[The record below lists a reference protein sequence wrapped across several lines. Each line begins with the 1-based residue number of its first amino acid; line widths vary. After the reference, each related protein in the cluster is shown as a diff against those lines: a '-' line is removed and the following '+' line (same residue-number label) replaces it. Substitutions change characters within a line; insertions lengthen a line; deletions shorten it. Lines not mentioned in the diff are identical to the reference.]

1 MNLPITSLLTGIM
14 ALIIMV
20 LSIRLNMRR
29 IDIGGSAFTFLTDGD
44 GDEDLRRRK
53 IAYESAVNNSAISLI
68 LLGLIE
74 FGGASQIQVIALA
87 AAFLVAR
94 IVHVLATMFQVVPKW
109 RSFASLI
116 QYAYYLVTGI
126 WLVFNAYFMLLIK

>member
-1 MNLPITSLLTGIM
+1 MNLPITSLLSGIM

-53 IAYESAVNNSAISLI
+53 IAYESAVNSSAISLI

-74 FGGASQIQVIALA
+74 LGGASQIQVMALA

-126 WLVFNAYFMLLIK
+126 WLVFNAYFMLPIK

>member
-1 MNLPITSLLTGIM
+1 MYIPITTLVAGTM

-29 IDIGGSAFTFLTDGD
+29 IDVGGPAFTFLTDGD
-44 GDEDLRRRK
+44 GDEQLRRRK
-53 IAYESAVNNSAISLI
+53 IAYESAVNSSAISII

-74 FGGASQIQVIALA
+74 ATGATSLQVVALA

-94 IVHVLATMFQVVPKW
+94 TVHVLATIFQVIPKW
-109 RSFASLI
+109 RTFASII
-116 QYAYYLVTGI
+116 QYSYYLVTGI
-126 WLVFNAYFMLLIK
+126 WLIFGTYYMLPIK

>member
-1 MNLPITSLLTGIM
+1 MYIPITTFVAGTM

-29 IDIGGSAFTFLTDGD
+29 IDVGGAAFTFLTDGD
-44 GDEDLRRRK
+44 GDEQLRRRK
-53 IAYESAVNNSAISLI
+53 IAYESAVNSSAISII

-74 FGGASQIQVIALA
+74 ATGATSLQVAALA

-94 IVHVLATMFQVVPKW
+94 IVHVLATIFQVIPKW
-109 RSFASLI
+109 RTFASII
-116 QYAYYLVTGI
+116 QYSYYLVTGI
-126 WLVFNAYFMLLIK
+126 WLIFGAYYMLPIK

>member
-74 FGGASQIQVIALA
+74 LGGSSQIQVIALA

>member
-53 IAYESAVNNSAISLI
+53 IAYESAVNSSAISLI

-74 FGGASQIQVIALA
+74 LGGASQIQVMALA

-126 WLVFNAYFMLLIK
+126 WLVFNAYFMLPIK